1 MSTPWKPTTEYGV
14 EAPDVVNV
22 ITPPPLVLKE
32 VVFPKIA
39 HHYRK
44 MVAGTTW
51 TITHDLNFYPNVTV
65 VDSAGTIVEG
75 EITYTNRNS
84 LSLTF
89 QSAFSG
95 NAYLS

>member
-22 ITPPPLVLKE
+22 ITPEPIVLKE
-32 VVFPKIA
+32 ITFPKIA
-39 HHYRK
+39 YHFHK
-44 MVAGTTW
+44 LVASSTW
-51 TITHDLNFYPNVTV
+51 TIAHNLNFYPNVTV

-84 LSLTF
+84 LSLNF